1 MCPHAQPAKLSQ
13 DRSLG
18 YVELKVSEL
27 AQAAEGES
35 AYVSTGKRVG
45 EDPIRLDKGSFKGKL
60 FYEAEF
66 VPAMHVKNVKFA
78 SGPNAIEKAVEDTE
92 DADGGDVSEGDS
104 SSDFDTHDIP
114 ITITASA
121 PLSSDEQVVK
131 SPKGHKKN
139 KSTDTTGTTRTTESH
154 HTASTT
160 LTGKSGKANG
170 TSNEKRP
177 EDDAPELSKEEL
189 LKHRT

>member
-1 MCPHAQPAKLSQ
+1 MAQ

-35 AYVSTGKRVG
+35 PYVSTGKKIG
-45 EDPIRLDKGSFKGKL
+45 EDPIRLDKGSYKGKL

-66 VPAMHVKNVKFA
+66 VPAQYVKNVKFS
-78 SGPNAIEKAVEDTE
+78 SGPNAIEQAVEGME
-92 DADGGDVSEGDS
+92 DPDGGDVSEGET
-104 SSDFDTHDIP
+104 SSDADGQVIP
-114 ITITASA
+114 PEVTVTA
-121 PLSSDEQVVK
+121 PEQGNEKPV
-131 SPKGHKKN
+131 KGHRKT

-154 HTASTT
+154 HTAST
-160 LTGKSGKANG
+160 LLSVKTGKTAD
-170 TSNEKRP
+170 TSDEKRP

-189 LKHRT
+189 LTHRM